1 MVLLVAVSV
10 FKQQKTILAYVC
22 DGSLNTGSN
31 KSIVKGPMIYKTAIH
46 HNGPEGRRP
55 PIV

>member
-1 MVLLVAVSV
+1 MLLVYK
-10 FKQQKTILAYVC
+10 KQKKTLAYVC
-22 DGSLNTGSN
+22 DGSLNIRSN
-31 KSIVKGPMIYKTAIH
+31 KSVMKGPMIKKTATH